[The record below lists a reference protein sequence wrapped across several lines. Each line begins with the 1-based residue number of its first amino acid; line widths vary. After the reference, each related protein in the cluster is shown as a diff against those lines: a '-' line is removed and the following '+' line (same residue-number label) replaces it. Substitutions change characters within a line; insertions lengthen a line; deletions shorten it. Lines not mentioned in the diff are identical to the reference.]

1 MKQTQI
7 ANKYEMDPTALNKA
21 LNGKFKVIPT
31 LTAIKLSKILDMP
44 VEAVVGAP
52 ATQLKQRFYE
62 LHEWGSNGKEER
74 ER

>member
-1 MKQTQI
+1 MKQTVV
-7 ANKYEMDPTALNKA
+7 AKKYEMDPTALNRA
-21 LNGKFKVIPT
+21 LNGRYKVIPT
-31 LTAIKLSKILDMP
+31 MTAIKLAKVLDMP

-62 LHEWGSNGKEER
+62 LHEWGSNGKEDR